1 MDLPT
6 TPNIPENLARIGI
19 SRVIAADFETYYN
32 TADGYSLATKDM
44 TTEKYVR
51 DPRFQTICVTA
62 TVDGLTIYKAWGHDA
77 CRQLLLDLGVERKD
91 TMMVAHNARFDGCV
105 AEMTM
110 GIRINMLV
118 CTMHMMRIT
127 GLSRLIGESLRALA
141 DFLRS
146 KGYPVP
152 EKGHEVT
159 NANGLRLED
168 MGPQFREQYMGYCE
182 KDTIILFIA
191 AMILIPQCP
200 AETLKASNM
209 TLQMYTR
216 PAIRLNSAMLKEYL
230 ASQMKRREETLAA
243 MARENGCADVTE
255 FMKLLRSKQKFADL
269 LRNMGVNP
277 PMKESVKATEKKR
290 ANLSDP
296 AWVAKTKTPKFLAQL
311 EKEGKTWDQWAAE
324 PVMDYAFAKK
334 DTEFM
339 ELADSLDPKIAAL
352 VNARLENNSSQA
364 ESRTRRFID
373 CSERGLFVFALQY
386 ANARTHRYGADDGLN
401 QQNLPKHS
409 GDMTLRYS
417 MEAPEGYEIGGADS
431 SQVEA
436 RCLAYAAQETKLL
449 NIFATGEDPYS
460 HMGEIIYGVPYAEI
474 KKWAG
479 MNKDD
484 AHKLEGEE
492 KAYQAKMAF
501 MRFMGKKTILGSG
514 YQMSG
519 NKFALTLRQEG
530 IMLKPSRE
538 DVMAWLRMQPQM
550 VVNNKRV
557 LELEFNEYKLNFHLR
572 EAKRIN
578 WVYRTEH
585 QRIKGFWD
593 MCDWVLSKMCAGES
607 GYFGGPDGC
616 LFHFDGNHQLFGERV
631 PGIQLPNGEWLV
643 YPYLESYKEDDTGF
657 VKYRFRERKGKS
669 WIEKHIYG
677 GSLTENLIQ
686 ALAFIILTWQAVR
699 IHEVVPVKGNVHDE
713 WFSVYPAHLRDRVKA
728 VYEMAMRAVPPW
740 VPGLPLNCEFSSG
753 PSYGDM

>member
-168 MGPQFREQYMGYCE
+168 MGPQFREQYMG
-182 KDTIILFIA
+182 
-191 AMILIPQCP
+191 
-200 AETLKASNM
+200 
-209 TLQMYTR
+209 
-216 PAIRLNSAMLKEYL
+216 
-230 ASQMKRREETLAA
+230 
-243 MARENGCADVTE
+243 RENGCADVTE

-449 NIFATGEDPYS
+449 NIFETGGDPYS
-460 HMGEIIYGVPYAEI
+460 YMANIIYGEPADEI
-474 KKWAG
+474 KKWAKMDSHG
-479 MNKDD
+479 
-484 AHKLEGEE
+484 LEGEA
-492 KAYQAKMAF
+492 KKRQAELSF
-501 MRFMGKKTILGSG
+501 MRFMGKKTVLGSG

-538 DVMAWLRMQPQM
+538 DVMAWLRMQPQT

>member
-168 MGPQFREQYMGYCE
+168 MGPQFREQY
-182 KDTIILFIA
+182 
-191 AMILIPQCP
+191 
-200 AETLKASNM
+200 
-209 TLQMYTR
+209 
-216 PAIRLNSAMLKEYL
+216 
-230 ASQMKRREETLAA
+230 

-449 NIFATGEDPYS
+449 NIFETGGDPYS
-460 HMGEIIYGVPYAEI
+460 YMANIIYGEPADEI
-474 KKWAG
+474 KKWAKMDSHG
-479 MNKDD
+479 
-484 AHKLEGEE
+484 LEGEA
-492 KAYQAKMAF
+492 KKRQAELSF
-501 MRFMGKKTILGSG
+501 MRFMGKKTVLGSG

-538 DVMAWLRMQPQM
+538 DVMAWLRMQPQT